1 MDFLN
6 HFLSLSLSFTFWSRI
21 IHTRKRAKKK
31 GRRRRGGDKKI
42 TERKNLSLAHTASSS
57 SLKNYI
63 RICLNS
69 RPLSPSL
76 YLLLLVYYNDSSSSF
91 PNKHNRVHTTSA
103 TKGGCDRVRREKKK
117 DGPRRSRVQ
126 GEIGRA
132 SGEVRCTSR
141 RRVRRRFPNFFFLR
155 VDDAHGQLTFFCRE
169 RRFCASRFEGTG
181 RRAKRT
187 RGGDAT
193 NRARDDGLRTRAE
206 LF

>member
-1 MDFLN
+1 M
-6 HFLSLSLSFTFWSRI
+6 
-21 IHTRKRAKKK
+21 
-31 GRRRRGGDKKI
+31 
-42 TERKNLSLAHTASSS
+42 
-57 SLKNYI
+57 
-63 RICLNS
+63 
-69 RPLSPSL
+69 
-76 YLLLLVYYNDSSSSF
+76 
-91 PNKHNRVHTTSA
+91 
-103 TKGGCDRVRREKKK
+103 RREKKK